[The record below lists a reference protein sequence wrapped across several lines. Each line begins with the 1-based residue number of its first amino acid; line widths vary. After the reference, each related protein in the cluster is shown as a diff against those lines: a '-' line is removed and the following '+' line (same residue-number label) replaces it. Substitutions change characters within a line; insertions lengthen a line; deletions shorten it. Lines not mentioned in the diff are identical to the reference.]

1 MTLKLLQVSLYNLS
15 LLQSNL
21 AKSKSSVPE
30 VFVRIIIISN
40 YREVDI
46 KYINPKNDCYQFF
59 FLSNIS
65 FEVLSFL
72 FLTQNIPIEPYVL
85 VTKTSFVSFGD
96 ENVWDTCFRR
106 SSAKL
111 TSAGHLK
118 DVLKTKCKRV

>member
-46 KYINPKNDCYQFF
+46 KYINHKNDCYQFF

-85 VTKTSFVSFGD
+85 VTKTS
-96 ENVWDTCFRR
+96 
-106 SSAKL
+106 L
-111 TSAGHLK
+111 
-118 DVLKTKCKRV
+118 